1 MKFASTLY
9 LTALSVPL
17 SLVTV
22 LPLQSTIALARSETL
37 TRQNISQNTDVEVGE
52 TGTDAFETETYAVR
66 LFYPNAE
73 AAPYMNL
80 YNKETSTLLL
90 NEASVLTSNPIN
102 GVYVI
107 TNYIGNDSNNTINVE
122 ISDPVR
128 GGPRRLT
135 VNQDGSSITELEQL
149 APISATQAAFE
160 TETYNVRVFQRVGQA
175 QHYMNVYNRKEN
187 TLELDSL
194 EVSQSIGEN
203 GTVEYRATLPLG
215 VYYVVTGREAVGG
228 LVGYQLAIIES
239 QVN

>member
-17 SLVTV
+17 SLITV

-160 TETYNVRVFQRVGQA
+160 TETYNVRVFQRGGQA
-175 QHYMNVYNRKEN
+175 QHYINVYNRKEN
-187 TLELDSL
+187 TLELDGL
-194 EVSQSIGEN
+194 EVSQTVGEN
-203 GTVEYRATLPLG
+203 GTTAYRATLPLG
-215 VYYVVTGREAVGG
+215 LQYVVTRRESTGDLA
-228 LVGYQLAIIES
+228 GYQLAIIES